1 MTITKIRWA
10 EIRGRFTA
18 AEKDALNDAI
28 QAESIRPPGWM
39 VNEDELEPELR
50 AKIERL
56 RQPVRRPAA
65 AAGRRR
71 RAG

>member
-1 MTITKIRWA
+1 MTITARRWL
-10 EIRGRFTA
+10 EIRDRFNK

-28 QAESIRPPGWM
+28 QAESLVPKGWM
-39 VNEDELEPELR
+39 INEDELEPELR

>member
-1 MTITKIRWA
+1 MTITARRWLDIRD
-10 EIRGRFTA
+10 RFNK

-28 QAESIRPPGWM
+28 QAESLVPKGWM
-39 VNEDELEPELR
+39 INEDELEPELR

>member
-1 MTITKIRWA
+1 MTIAARRWL
-10 EIRGRFTA
+10 EIRDRFNK

-28 QAESIRPPGWM
+28 QAESLVPKGWM
-39 VNEDELEPELR
+39 INEDELEPELR